1 MELNPD
7 FSDLLREFS
16 AAEVRYLI
24 VGAWAV
30 GYYARPRAT
39 ADLDVWVEPSIENA
53 RLVLRALAAF
63 GAPLENLTETD
74 LLSDDLIYQI
84 GIAPVRIDVITG
96 IDGVVFKDAWTAR
109 EEARIEDIAVHFIG
123 RDDLIVNKR
132 QTGRAKDLADLELL
146 GEST

>member
-1 MELNPD
+1 
-7 FSDLLREFS
+7 
-16 AAEVRYLI
+16 

-96 IDGVVFKDAWTAR
+96 IDGVVFEDAWTAR